1 MSSYHYSS
9 KDSQA
14 LHQLLH
20 HSLRRHIK
28 AYSPQTSRIAN
39 LSEAR
44 CRGLV
49 LGPARA
55 PIPQR
60 TPYGERLGSGEGRSP
75 SHDYLT
81 RAAAPTPPWQS
92 AFSSPRRLGVW
103 AVVSW
108 ELKIPVDIFA
118 CLLRAAIVCLTRHQY
133 PRFLG
138 QSLPQC

>member
-20 HSLRRHIK
+20 HSLRRPIK
-28 AYSPQTSRIAN
+28 AYSPQTSRTTN

-49 LGPARA
+49 LGPARG

-75 SHDYLT
+75 FSDYLT
-81 RAAAPTPPWQS
+81 RAAAPMLPWQS
-92 AFSSPRRLGVW
+92 VFSSPRRLGVW
-103 AVVSW
+103 AVMSW
-108 ELKIPVDIFA
+108 DLEMPVDIL
-118 CLLRAAIVCLTRHQY
+118 CLSLASRCRLSDSPSN

-138 QSLPQC
+138 HSLPQC